1 MILLI
6 RHHCTQSTY
15 EKQKESS
22 YKKKVVR
29 IQIGKEKLRN
39 LILDLLS
46 HVNMGLRPIIKIV
59 HHTHLEN
66 IEVLFLM
73 SS

>member
-1 MILLI
+1 MK
-6 RHHCTQSTY
+6 S
-15 EKQKESS
+15 
-22 YKKKVVR
+22 KKKVLTKKKVIR

-39 LILDLLS
+39 LILALLS
-46 HVNMGLRPIIKIV
+46 HVNMGLCPIIKIV

>member
-1 MILLI
+1 MK
-6 RHHCTQSTY
+6 S
-15 EKQKESS
+15 
-22 YKKKVVR
+22 KKKVLTKKKVIR

-39 LILDLLS
+39 LILALLS
-46 HVNMGLRPIIKIV
+46 HVNMGLFPIIKIV

>member
-1 MILLI
+1 MKSKKKVL
-6 RHHCTQSTY
+6 T
-15 EKQKESS
+15 
-22 YKKKVVR
+22 KKKVVR